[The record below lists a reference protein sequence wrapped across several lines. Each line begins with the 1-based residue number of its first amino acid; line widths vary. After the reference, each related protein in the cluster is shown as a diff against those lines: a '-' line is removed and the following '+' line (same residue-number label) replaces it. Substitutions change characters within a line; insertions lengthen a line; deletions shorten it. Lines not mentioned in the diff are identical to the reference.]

1 MIEYPDVAVPSA
13 TDDRLALML
22 LEAERSRLTRLI
34 VELEDEAPMD
44 EPQSDSVG
52 DLAPVGQHQA
62 DHGSETYER
71 EQELGLLQEFREEL
85 REIEQALSRLG
96 DGSYGRCTRCREPI
110 ARRSARSRAGDP
122 LLRGLSGS
130 PRRGGNLLDG

>member
-1 MIEYPDVAVPSA
+1 
-13 TDDRLALML
+13 ML

-52 DLAPVGQHQA
+52 DLAPVGQHHA

-110 ARRSARSRAGDP
+110 APDRLAVVPATRYCAACQGR
-122 LLRGLSGS
+122 LE
-130 PRRGGNLLDG
+130 RGGNLLDG